1 MSVNS
6 AASSMDYAECIQAQS
21 GNLTWAEQVEKGE
34 LQDPPSLSYVPLET
48 VPLEPVD
55 DLVYV
60 PHGIDT
66 NNTLSF
72 ISLESFVILY
82 QVNWLANL
90 QLWDG
95 NFSPISL
102 FGINEFLTSDVKNIV
117 YFLFRIA
124 TFVKQWL
131 LGNRITK
138 NISQIVDFGF
148 ISWEFIITI

>member
-6 AASSMDYAECIQAQS
+6 AAFSMDYAECIQAQS

-66 NNTLSF
+66 NNTLSSP
-72 ISLESFVILY
+72 SLEPLVITY
-82 QVNWLANL
+82 QAN
-90 QLWDG
+90 
-95 NFSPISL
+95 
-102 FGINEFLTSDVKNIV
+102 
-117 YFLFRIA
+117 
-124 TFVKQWL
+124 
-131 LGNRITK
+131 
-138 NISQIVDFGF
+138 
-148 ISWEFIITI
+148 